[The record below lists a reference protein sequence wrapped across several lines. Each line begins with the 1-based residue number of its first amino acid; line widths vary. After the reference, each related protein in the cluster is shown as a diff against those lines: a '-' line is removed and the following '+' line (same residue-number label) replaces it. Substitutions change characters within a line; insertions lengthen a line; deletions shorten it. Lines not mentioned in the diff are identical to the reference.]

1 MNALNQL
8 TIAEARSGLL
18 KKEFTA
24 VELTQA
30 CLDRIAAEEHR
41 LRAFINVF
49 PEHALSCAQRIDDQ
63 LSRDEDLGPL
73 AGIPYAAKDNFCTT
87 DLPTTAGS
95 KILEKYLPP
104 FESTTTERLQKA
116 GAILLGKT
124 NLDEFAMGG
133 STENS
138 AFYPTKNPR
147 DESRVPGGSS
157 GGSAAAV
164 ASDEVLYALGT
175 DTGGSVRQP
184 ASLCGVVG
192 LKPTYGRTSR
202 YGVIAMA
209 SSLDTIS
216 HLTKTVADSALVL
229 QTIAGRDDRDA
240 TTSNI
245 ALDNYLEELKKPVAG
260 LKIGLPPEY
269 FSAEGMDPKVK
280 EVILSAVK
288 KVEALTGAPVI
299 PVKLSAPDYALACY
313 YLIMPSEVSSNLSRY
328 DGIKYGLSVPGA
340 DLFQTYLKSRGQ
352 GLGAEVKRR
361 IILGTYA
368 LSHGYYDAYYKKAC
382 AVRSLIKR
390 DFEQA
395 FETVDLILSPVSP
408 TTAFQIGEKSADPL
422 QMYLADLFT
431 IPMSL
436 AGVPSISVP
445 CGEADGLPVGLQI
458 IGRWFDEKTVLR
470 LAHHFEQS
478 NN

>member
-1 MNALNQL
+1 MSSLHQL
-8 TIAEARSGLL
+8 TIEQASAGLA
-18 KKEFTA
+18 KKEFSS

-30 CLDRIAAEEHR
+30 CLDQIASSDHR

-49 PEHALSCAQRIDDQ
+49 PEHALAQAEKADLAFRRGEA
-63 LSRDEDLGPL
+63 LSVL
-73 AGIPYAAKDNFCTT
+73 AGIPYAAKDNFCTEGFA
-87 DLPTTAGS
+87 TTAGS

-104 FESTTTERLQKA
+104 FESTTTQRLKDV
-116 GAILLGKT
+116 GAVLLGKT

-147 DESRVPGGSS
+147 DETRVPGGSS

-164 ASDEVLYALGT
+164 ASGEVIYALGT

-184 ASLCGVVG
+184 ASFCGVVG

-202 YGVIAMA
+202 YGVMAMA

-229 QTIAGRDDRDA
+229 QSIAGRDPHDS
-240 TTSNI
+240 TSSNL
-245 ALDNYLEELKKPVAG
+245 ALDNYSEEIKKPVKG
-260 LKIGLPPEY
+260 LKIGLPQEY
-269 FSAEGMDPKVK
+269 FTAEGIDPQVK
-280 EVILSAVK
+280 EVIFSALK
-288 KVEALTGAPVI
+288 KVEELTGTSAI
-299 PVKLSAPDYALACY
+299 PINLSAPDYALACY
-313 YLIMPSEVSSNLSRY
+313 YLIMPSEVSSNLARY
-328 DGIKYGLSVPGA
+328 DGIKYGLSVSGS
-340 DLFQTYLKSRGQ
+340 DLFDTYQKSRGQ

-368 LSHGYYDAYYKKAC
+368 LSHGYYDAYYQKAC
-382 AVRSLIKR
+382 AVRSLIKK
-390 DFEQA
+390 DFEGA
-395 FETVDLILSPVSP
+395 FKTVDLILSPVAS
-408 TTAFQIGEKSADPL
+408 TTAFKIGEKSEDPL

-436 AGVPSISVP
+436 AGVPAISVP
-445 CGEADGLPVGLQI
+445 CGVSAGLPVGLQI
-458 IGRWFDEKTVLR
+458 IGQWFDEKTVLR

-478 NN
+478 RK